1 MVEIARR
8 PTGILEESMPRAAPS
23 KVGKEVIVMAK
34 RILVPLDRSDA
45 AQSVLP
51 LVADMARSNGA
62 TVRLLNQPGSKLPV
76 NCDAAAYSPVDEF
89 FEGGPE

>member
-1 MVEIARR
+1 MMNRMKAVNCLQLQNDLASDHEIETVHIQIVSSISDWKSLFTFERDV
-8 PTGILEESMPRAAPS
+8 
-23 KVGKEVIVMAK
+23 VG
-34 RILVPLDRSDA
+34 
-45 AQSVLP
+45 AQFITH
-51 LVADMARSNGA
+51 GA